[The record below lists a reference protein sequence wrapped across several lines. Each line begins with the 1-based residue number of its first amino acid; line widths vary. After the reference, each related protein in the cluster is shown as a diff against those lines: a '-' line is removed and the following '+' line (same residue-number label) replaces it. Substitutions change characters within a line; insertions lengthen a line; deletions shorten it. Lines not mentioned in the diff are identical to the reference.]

1 MLLQGLVLEPGLRL
15 YALGDVQAEVVQR
28 HPRLIPDCPEEREA
42 VVDSSF
48 DSFSMG
54 MGMGG
59 GAGFGSVFGW
69 GNASFRSSAGVWESI
84 CAFQL
89 PTCLIFRVFGS
100 IVALGSTEV
109 PVNQSENNR
118 SVAF

>member
-15 YALGDVQAEVVQR
+15 YALGDVQAEAVQR

-59 GAGFGSVFGW
+59 GAGFGSVFG
-69 GNASFRSSAGVWESI
+69 GVMLLSA
-84 CAFQL
+84 L
-89 PTCLIFRVFGS
+89 PLGYGKVFALFNCLVARGFGS
-100 IVALGSTEV
+100 LGV
-109 PVNQSENNR
+109 LLPWGLPKYL
-118 SVAF
+118 